1 MDSREVSA
9 KGSLRVFADPSDASH
24 YQVSADITFGGTTLK
39 LRYDGNAIDAGT
51 KEVVKNE
58 VIYNGETYGITNV
71 ILNMQPDPVSL
82 TCTVMI
88 FTERGDMV
96 KINLPVN
103 FLDGNAHG
111 FSQSPDLYMDYD
123 GQRYSKATGYSGT
136 ITVAEDGDTIR
147 IDATNY
153 DNLKITYEGPYEA
166 ES

>member
-1 MDSREVSA
+1 
-9 KGSLRVFADPSDASH
+9 
-24 YQVSADITFGGTTLK
+24 
-39 LRYDGNAIDAGT
+39 
-51 KEVVKNE
+51 
-58 VIYNGETYGITNV
+58 
-71 ILNMQPDPVSL
+71 
-82 TCTVMI
+82 MI

-136 ITVAEDGDTIR
+136 ITVDEDGDTIR

-153 DNLKITYEGPYEA
+153 DNLKITYEGPYES